1 MPPHVLIATATPWE
15 SRPLAAALGLEEAS
29 RAPHA
34 DPDGAQHLGASAPR
48 PNGVRL
54 WKGRFAGKDIFLVET
69 GMGPAAAAG
78 TLATFEEDIRP
89 GMVLSAGFAGAL
101 QRGLSTG
108 LIVADLHAAG
118 HRHARALRLAEE
130 SCAATLRVGRVATS
144 DSVLCDPAE
153 KSRLGAETGALAVDM
168 ESATVGTWAGEKGSS
183 FVAVRAILDRID
195 QRLPRSA
202 PASASAADLAR
213 YALSHLRDIP
223 LLIRLAFAQRTAMR
237 ELTDFLRSFLEES
250 P

>member
-15 SRPLAAALGLEEAS
+15 SGPLAAALGLEEAS
-29 RAPHA
+29 
-34 DPDGAQHLGASAPR
+34 
-48 PNGVRL
+48 NGIRL
-54 WKGRFAGKDIFLVET
+54 WKGRFAGKDILLVET

-78 TLATFEEDIRP
+78 TLATFEEDVRP

-118 HRHARALRLAEE
+118 DRHARALRLAEE
-130 SCAATLRVGRVATS
+130 SSAATLRVGRVATS
-144 DSVLCDPAE
+144 DSVLRDPAE
-153 KSRLGAETGALAVDM
+153 KRRLGAETGALAVDM
-168 ESATVGTWAGEKGSS
+168 ESAAVGTWAGEKGSP
-183 FVAVRAILDRID
+183 FVAVRTILDRID

-202 PASASAADLAR
+202 PASPSPKDLAR
-213 YALSHLRDIP
+213 YVLLHLRDVP
-223 LLIRLAFAQRTAMR
+223 LLLRLHFAQRRAMR
-237 ELTDFLRSFLEES
+237 ELTEFLQRFLEES